1 MKRFRKTRPVH
12 STVALAA
19 TLALG
24 FAGGAAAQQGSA
36 PVQQVPVQQGGVPM
50 QQGGAPGQQVPP
62 QPGDVPVQQV
72 PMQQA
77 PMQQAPMQQGGA
89 PMQQMPMQHGGV
101 NGAAN
106 GMNPTNGTVG
116 GSSSD
121 TSSAGNTNGGGMP
134 QVQRQGSVEFVSGG
148 VGLDES
154 KALQAARSQWPL
166 SLRFTGRNAEFL
178 ADVHVRIV
186 DAHGASVLDATS
198 RGPYMLVRVRPGR
211 YTVHVSHDG
220 VNKTSAVTVGSNGS
234 ARASFVW

>member
-1 MKRFRKTRPVH
+1 MKRFRKTRPVL

-19 TLALG
+19 TLTLG
-24 FAGGAAAQQGSA
+24 FAGGAAAQQGA
-36 PVQQVPVQQGGVPM
+36 VPM

-62 QPGDVPVQQV
+62 QPVQQMPMQQGGAPMQQA

-89 PMQQMPMQHGGV
+89 PMQQMPMPQRGA
-101 NGAAN
+101 NGPTN

-116 GSSSD
+116 GSTTD

-134 QVQRQGSVEFVSGG
+134 QVQRQGGVEFVSGG

-166 SLRFTGRNAEFL
+166 SLRFTGSNAEFL
-178 ADVHVRIV
+178 ADVHVQIV

-220 VNKTSAVTVGSNGS
+220 INKTSAVTVGSNGS

>member
-1 MKRFRKTRPVH
+1 MKRFRKTRPVL

-19 TLALG
+19 TLAFG
-24 FAGGAAAQQGSA
+24 FAGGAAAQQNSP
-36 PVQQVPVQQGGVPM
+36 PVQQVPM

-62 QPGDVPVQQV
+62 QPGDTPVQQV
-72 PMQQA
+72 PMQPQGGA
-77 PMQQAPMQQGGA
+77 PVQQMPMQQGGA
-89 PMQQMPMQHGGV
+89 PMQHMPMQHGGA

-116 GSSSD
+116 GTSTD
-121 TSSAGNTNGGGMP
+121 MSSAGNTNGGGMP
-134 QVQRQGSVEFVSGG
+134 QVQQQGGVEFVSGG

-154 KALQAARSQWPL
+154 RALQAARSRWPL

-178 ADVHVRIV
+178 ADVHVQIV
-186 DAHGASVLDATS
+186 DAHGASVLDTTS

-220 VNKTSAVTVGSNGS
+220 VNKASAVTVGSNGS

>member
-1 MKRFRKTRPVH
+1 MKRFRKTRPVL
-12 STVALAA
+12 SSVALAA
-19 TLALG
+19 TLTLG
-24 FAGGAAAQQGSA
+24 FAGGAAAQQSA
-36 PVQQVPVQQGGVPM
+36 PVQQVPMPQGGEPM
-50 QQGGAPGQQVPP
+50 QQAPMPQSGA
-62 QPGDVPVQQV
+62 PVQQV
-72 PMQQA
+72 PMPQGGAPMQQA
-77 PMQQAPMQQGGA
+77 PMQQAPTQQGGATMQHMPMQQGGA
-89 PMQQMPMQHGGV
+89 
-101 NGAAN
+101 NGSTD
-106 GMNPTNGTVG
+106 GMNPRNGTVG
-116 GSSSD
+116 GSSTD

-134 QVQRQGSVEFVSGG
+134 QVQQQGGVEYVSGG

-166 SLRFTGRNAEFL
+166 SLRFTDRNAEFV
-178 ADVHVRIV
+178 ADVHVQVV